1 MPPCRL
7 RRRKFDYEM
16 VNSEVYLNK
25 YYNNNNNHNQLD
37 QPVITHITSTLLPF
51 RKLLVFCMF
60 SPFNYFIHFSRGV
73 RQQTDVRTPMLGD
86 KRPPESCTQLTE
98 TLHRRHNVHY
108 DISTHSI
115 NIQIND
121 LRNGKVDTAQLLTTT
136 WNEKN
141 GSNMNW

>member
-1 MPPCRL
+1 
-7 RRRKFDYEM
+7 
-16 VNSEVYLNK
+16 
-25 YYNNNNNHNQLD
+25 
-37 QPVITHITSTLLPF
+37 
-51 RKLLVFCMF
+51 MF
-60 SPFNYFIHFSRGV
+60 SPFNYYIHFSRGV

-141 GSNMNW
+141 GSNMNWKSHETRTASPQKQQDM